1 MTSRGFIIAFLAL
14 LALPSLAGAQGYEGV
29 FAMPGDD
36 SEKSAAPAGDGYTGV
51 FGGGANAQQEEAPAP
66 GYSGVFSGSAD
77 NTEEKPAQAT
87 RRNKNFTEDP
97 ASKTDDMGVLALV
110 QNAPPLQVPGAPA
123 DHSNLRHDK
132 INGMSESEYA
142 AEQSIEHELKRISAK
157 DITPEERKKLATKAY
172 KRFADLADGYRLKQ
186 HVSDDIYRHMGL
198 TDAYI
203 RVERASNDGALK
215 RLDAALKILKPHI

>member
-1 MTSRGFIIAFLAL
+1 MTSRGFIVAFLAL
-14 LALPSLAGAQGYEGV
+14 LALPCQAGAQGYEGV
-29 FAMPGDD
+29 FAMPGGGD
-36 SEKSAAPAGDGYTGV
+36 EKSAPAGGGYSGV
-51 FGGGANAQQEEAPAP
+51 FGSGGAAQQEEAPAP

-77 NTEEKPAQAT
+77 DAAEKPAQDA

-97 ASKTDDMGVLALV
+97 ASKTDDMGVLALTR
-110 QNAPPLQVPGAPA
+110 NAPPLQLPGGPA

-132 INGMSESEYA
+132 VNGMTESEYA
-142 AEQSIEHELKRISAK
+142 AEQSIEHELKRVSAK
-157 DITPEERKKLATKAY
+157 DITPEERKKLAVKAY
-172 KRFADLADGYRLKQ
+172 KRFSDLADGYRRKQ

-203 RVERASNDGALK
+203 RVERASNDGALR